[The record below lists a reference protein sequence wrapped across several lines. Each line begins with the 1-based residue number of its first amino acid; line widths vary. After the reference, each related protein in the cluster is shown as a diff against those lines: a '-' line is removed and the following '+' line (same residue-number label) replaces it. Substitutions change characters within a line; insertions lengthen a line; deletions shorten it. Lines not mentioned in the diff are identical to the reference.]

1 MRRIIL
7 LLSALCLYATPY
19 AQAQNEESDAYYQQ
33 MFELIRSDF
42 EQDMLSPQITSVT
55 LPSVP
60 LAVVKKFYIILALN

>member
-1 MRRIIL
+1 MRQIIL